1 MAFQVSLGA
10 LTVVVRKF
18 RSVSALMAEGSRLEG
33 LVQALSAALHRA
45 QHPVPKPDENREAE
59 PAEAV
64 AVENL
69 SLSLPDGS
77 FLYRQLS
84 FRLKPGERL
93 VVFGPSG
100 AGKTTLIRALA
111 GLWSGGVGGLRYSSP
126 VVFLPQDPYMPEGSL
141 RRLLSFPADG
151 TFEDEDILVAARRSC
166 LEDVVTRYDN
176 DLDTV
181 ADWEAVLSRG
191 ERQRCAFCRLLL
203 LRPKLAI
210 LDEATSALDEPTEEM
225 LYKELI
231 RLQSIAQDST
241 SCNAMSVVS
250 ITHRP
255 SLQRFHTHVLRLQ
268 VCESG
273 ETIWTFEAQGNLTS

>member
-18 RSVSALMAEGSRLEG
+18 RSVSALIAEGSRLEG
-33 LVQALSAALHRA
+33 LVQALSAALTRA
-45 QHPVPKPDENREAE
+45 QQPL
-59 PAEAV
+59 PAPEESQSEAV
-64 AVENL
+64 AVDDL
-69 SLSLPDGS
+69 SLNLPDGS

-84 FRLKPGERL
+84 FELKPGERL

-111 GLWSGGVGGLRYSSP
+111 GLWAGGSGSLRHVSP

-141 RRLLSFPADG
+141 RRVLSFPSEV
-151 TFEDEDILVAARRSC
+151 FSDEEILAAAHHSC
-166 LEDVVTRYDN
+166 LDDVIARYE
-176 DLDTV
+176 DLDAC

-203 LRPKLAI
+203 LRPKLAV
-210 LDEATSALDEPTEEM
+210 LDEATSALDEPTEEA
-225 LYKELI
+225 LYQELLN
-231 RLQSIAQDST
+231 LQVDAPST
-241 SCNAMSVVS
+241 AAMSVVS

-255 SLQRFHTHVLRLQ
+255 SLQRFHTHILRLR
-268 VCESG
+268 VNEMG
-273 ETIWTFEAQGNLTS
+273 ETTWKFEVNDEGLP